1 MFGRESLA
9 MREIDIRRELLR
21 EMNHR
26 HHGDGDTLI
35 MPELGLCQ
43 GLARVDIAVVNG
55 SVHGYEI
62 KSEQDTLAR
71 LPSQANFYSRTLEF
85 VTVVSAPIHAKK
97 IGNIVPSWWGIWTAV
112 ENGDTVRLEPL
123 KESTPNPKIDPFSLA
138 QLLWREEALEAL
150 SDRGLANG
158 LRSKPRRE
166 IWIRLASS
174 LPLEE
179 LGDTVRACLK
189 RRGATWR
196 VPALQ
201 V

>member
-1 MFGRESLA
+1 MFDRESLS
-9 MREIDIRRELLR
+9 MRDIDIRRELLR
-21 EMNHR
+21 EMNRLHD
-26 HHGDGDTLI
+26 GDIDTLI

-43 GLARVDIAVVNG
+43 GLARVDLAVVNG
-55 SVHGYEI
+55 SIHGYEI

-71 LPSQANFYSRTLEF
+71 LPGQADIYSRALEF
-85 VTVVSAPIHAKK
+85 VTIIASPSHAKK
-97 IGNIVPSWWGIWTAV
+97 IEDIIPSWWGIWAAFQREDRV
-112 ENGDTVRLEPL
+112 QLEIL
-123 KESTPNPKIDPFSLA
+123 KEACPNPKIDPFALA

-150 SDRGLANG
+150 TDRGLAAG
-158 LRSKPRRE
+158 LRSKPRVELWR
-166 IWIRLASS
+166 RLASQ
-174 LPLEE
+174 LTIEE